1 MRNGYVIGS
10 CNKFFRIYA
19 WGIEGLHRVWT
30 HTGGNDAVKCMAR
43 LPFGSDNSQFIV
55 GLASGSIILCL
66 ATPVGLEQLYR
77 IGNHNGQIVGI
88 FPTVIDHHLVV
99 ASVSSNSSVSG
110 QPSSTIRLW
119 NMEPN
124 EHTTQANVEIV
135 DNWIHEVN
143 LNDDIVTLVDNKLYS
158 HTNRLMTVCSSGKLI
173 TWELSGEIE
182 HKRTIE
188 LGKTIESESFQL
200 SQMNEKFLVLLDGY
214 NPVECLYIGEI

>member
-1 MRNGYVIGS
+1 
-10 CNKFFRIYA
+10 
-19 WGIEGLHRVWT
+19 
-30 HTGGNDAVKCMAR
+30 MAR